1 MKVGVCGMEWVKLA
15 VNIEEDAS
23 EMISEILLESGAAG
37 TQMIGGKNPETNGYG
52 EILPAEAAGECRVC
66 AYFPMDEELEGRVAR
81 VKERLAG
88 LLEVD
93 LGFDP
98 GTLQVQTESAREEDW
113 ENEWKKYF
121 KPQRVS
127 DYIVIKPTWE
137 EYTPENDETVVEID
151 PGMAFGTGTHETTRM
166 CIALL
171 EEYLQAGDLVLDVGC
186 GSGILSVAAAKL
198 GAGSVLALDL
208 DSVAVE
214 TAEKNVALN
223 DTGQTV
229 RVIRSDIL
237 SAVSRET
244 RFNIVV
250 ANIIADV
257 IVELNQTVLE
267 YMKKPGIYICS
278 GIIRERLD
286 DVLASLK
293 ENGLRAIKI
302 LNMGEW
308 CAVACKSKG

>member
-15 VNIEEDAS
+15 VSIEEDAS

-37 TQMIGGKNPETNGYG
+37 TQVTGGKNPETDGYG
-52 EILPAEAAGECRVC
+52 EVLPAQADGGCKVC
-66 AYFPMDEELEGRVAR
+66 AYFPMDKDFTGRIAW
-81 VKERLAG
+81 VKERLEE
-88 LLEVD
+88 LLKID

-98 GTLQVQTESAREEDW
+98 GSLQIQTESARDEDW

-127 DYIVIKPTWE
+127 DFVVIKPTWE
-137 EYTPENDETVVEID
+137 EYTPASDETVVEID

-171 EEYLQAGDLVLDVGC
+171 EEYLQAGDMVLDVGC
-186 GSGILSVAAAKL
+186 GSGILSVTAAKL

-208 DSVAVE
+208 DRVAVE
-214 TAEKNVALN
+214 TAEKNAAIN
-223 DTGQTV
+223 DAKETV

-257 IVELNQTVLE
+257 IIRLNQTVLE

-278 GIIRERLD
+278 GIIRDRLD
-286 DVLASLK
+286 DVLGSLK

-302 LNMGEW
+302 LNTGEW

>member
-1 MKVGVCGMEWVKLA
+1 MEWVKLA
-15 VNIEEDAS
+15 VSINEDAS

-37 TQMIGGKNPETNGYG
+37 TQVTGGSLPETDGYG
-52 EILPAEAAGECRVC
+52 EIPINQIEEGCRVC
-66 AYFPMDEELEGRVAR
+66 AYFPMDEEMEGRIAQ
-81 VKERLAG
+81 VKERL
-88 LLEVD
+88 LRLMETD

-98 GTLQVQTESAREEDW
+98 GTLQLSTESVDEKDW

-127 DYIVIKPTWE
+127 DFVVIKPTWE
-137 EYTPENDETVVEID
+137 PYTPASDETVVEID

-171 EEYLQAGDLVLDVGC
+171 EEYLQAGDSVLDVGC
-186 GSGILSVAAAKL
+186 GSGILAVVAAKL

-214 TAEKNVALN
+214 TAQKNVLINNAE
-223 DTGQTV
+223 GKV

-237 SAVSRET
+237 SAVPEDSKY
-244 RFNIVV
+244 NIIV

-257 IVELNQTVLE
+257 IIKLNQSILR

-278 GIIRERLD
+278 GIIKDRLD
-286 DVLASLK
+286 DVLAALK
-293 ENGLRAIKI
+293 KNGLRAIKVS
-302 LNMGEW
+302 NRGEW
-308 CAVACKSKG
+308 CAIACKGKG

>member
-1 MKVGVCGMEWVKLA
+1 M
-15 VNIEEDAS
+15 
-23 EMISEILLESGAAG
+23 
-37 TQMIGGKNPETNGYG
+37 TGGKNPDTNGYG
-52 EILPAEAAGECRVC
+52 EVLPAQTDGGCKVC
-66 AYFPMDEELEGRVAR
+66 AYFPMDKDLTGRITR
-81 VKERLAG
+81 VKERLEE
-88 LLEVD
+88 LLKID
-93 LGFDP
+93 FGFDP
-98 GTLQVQTESAREEDW
+98 GSLQIQTESARDEDW

-127 DYIVIKPTWE
+127 DFVVIKPTWE
-137 EYTPENDETVVEID
+137 EYTPASDETVVEID

-171 EEYLQAGDLVLDVGC
+171 EEYLQAGDMVLDVGC
-186 GSGILSVAAAKL
+186 GSGILSVTAAKL

-214 TAEKNVALN
+214 TAEKNVAIN
-223 DTGQTV
+223 DAKETV

-244 RFNIVV
+244 GFNIVV

-257 IVELNQTVLE
+257 IIRLNQSVLE

-278 GIIRERLD
+278 GIIRDRLD
-286 DVLASLK
+286 DVLGSLK

-302 LNMGEW
+302 LNAGEW